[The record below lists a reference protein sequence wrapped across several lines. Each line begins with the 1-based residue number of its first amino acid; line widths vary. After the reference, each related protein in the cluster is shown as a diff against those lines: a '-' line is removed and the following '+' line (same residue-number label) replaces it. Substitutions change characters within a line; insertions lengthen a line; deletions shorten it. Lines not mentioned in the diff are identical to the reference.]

1 MSRSV
6 LLVLVAAG
14 LWGTTGTAAFWLGTE
29 VSPLAIGAATMGF
42 GGVIL
47 ALTGGRRTVTTFH
60 DRNARV
66 WLVVGALGAIVYPL
80 TFYWAM
86 SLAGIAV
93 GNVIALG
100 LGPITVALLE
110 WIVGRSRP
118 HTVWW
123 LSSGVAV
130 VGVWLISSAEVEL
143 GEGRMGNLPLGVV
156 LATIA
161 GVSYGAFTYA
171 FGRLIDLGHSPRGVV
186 GAVFGAGSPVLL
198 FVVVWLGAGLF
209 SSAQNISLVAYLVL
223 GPMVLAYLAFSKAL
237 VMLRSSTVATV
248 ALMEPVIAAL
258 LAVLVI
264 GEKLGPL
271 AVLGGFLV
279 VLAIVALGRESGER
293 QKPNNAYS

>member
-1 MSRSV
+1 
-6 LLVLVAAG
+6 
-14 LWGTTGTAAFWLGTE
+14 
-29 VSPLAIGAATMGF
+29 
-42 GGVIL
+42 
-47 ALTGGRRTVTTFH
+47 
-60 DRNARV
+60 
-66 WLVVGALGAIVYPL
+66 
-80 TFYWAM
+80 M

-143 GEGRMGNLPLGVV
+143 GEGRIGNLPLGVL
-156 LATIA
+156 LATVA

-209 SSAQNISLVAYLVL
+209 SSARNIGLVSYLVL
-223 GPMVLAYLAFSKAL
+223 GPMVLAYLAFSRAL
-237 VMLRSSTVATV
+237 VTLRSSTVATV

-271 AVLGGFLV
+271 AILGGLLV
-279 VLAIVALGRESGER
+279 ILAIVALGRESGER
-293 QKPNNAYS
+293 QKLNNAYS

>member
-1 MSRSV
+1 MSHSV

-47 ALTGGRRTVTTFH
+47 AVTGGRRTLATFR
-60 DRNARV
+60 DRRARV
-66 WLVVGALGAIVYPL
+66 WLGVGALGAVVYPL

-118 HTVWW
+118 HALWW

-143 GEGRMGNLPLGVV
+143 GEGRISNLSLGVL
-156 LATIA
+156 LATVA
-161 GVSYGAFTYA
+161 GISYGVFTYA
-171 FGRLIDLGHSPRGVV
+171 FGRLIDLGHSHRGVI
-186 GAVFGAGSPVLL
+186 GAVFGGGSPVLL
-198 FVVVWLGAGLF
+198 LVVVFAGGGLF
-209 SSAQNISLVAYLVL
+209 SSPQNVGLVSYLVL
-223 GPMVLAYLAFSKAL
+223 GPMVLAYIAFSRAL
-237 VMLRSSTVATV
+237 VVLRSSTVATV
-248 ALMEPVIAAL
+248 ALMEPVIAAF

-264 GEKLGPL
+264 GERLGPL

-279 VLAIVALGRESGER
+279 VLAIVVLGGQSGER
-293 QKPNNAYS
+293 AQPNNAYS